1 MSHVA
6 IVARALDIPVVGRAP
21 DVLARVETGD
31 SIVVDGDNAQVLV
44 RPAEDI
50 LQTIYAAIA
59 ARDERRRKYAAL
71 RDLPSATRDQARVS
85 LLMNAGLLI
94 DMQHLEETGA
104 DGVGLYRTEIP
115 FMVRSEFPDVDVTCA
130 EFGGP
135 LCLEQDDDV
144 VRLDNAQ
151 LQQLWLLIERE
162 MEHR

>member
-1 MSHVA
+1 VLEEGSAMSHVA

-21 DVLARVETGD
+21 DVLARVEPGD

-71 RDLPSATRDQARVS
+71 RDLPSATRDQARIS
-85 LLMNAGLLI
+85 LNMNAGLLI

-104 DGVGLYRTEIP
+104 DGVGLSAPR
-115 FMVRSEFPDVDVTCA
+115 FRSWCVRNFPMSMRRPGSIAACSTLPTA
-130 EFGGP
+130 G
-135 LCLEQDDDV
+135 
-144 VRLDNAQ
+144 R
-151 LQQLWLLIERE
+151 
-162 MEHR
+162 